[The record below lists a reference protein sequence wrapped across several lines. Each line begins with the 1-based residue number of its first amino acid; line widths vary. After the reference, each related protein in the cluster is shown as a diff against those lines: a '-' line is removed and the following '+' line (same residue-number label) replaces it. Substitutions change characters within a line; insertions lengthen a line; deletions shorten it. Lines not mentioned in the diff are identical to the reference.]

1 MGYSAFS
8 QHPLYA
14 KKFNGNK
21 NAIYVTNSNSEK
33 DLSFLYSTPSDTN
46 RVIYLIQNFKAA
58 DLELIGEKLKMYD
71 VKILRDD
78 YVTKKGDLVYTI
90 TSQNLLIY
98 FYHKYDVAPVK
109 IN

>member
-8 QHPLYA
+8 QHGLYA

-21 NAIYVTNSNSEK
+21 NAIYVTNSTSEK
-33 DLSFLYSTPSDTN
+33 DLAFLYRTPADTN
-46 RVIYLIQNFKAA
+46 RTIYLIQNFKAA
-58 DLELIGEKLKMYD
+58 DIEFLDDKIKMYD

-90 TSQNLLIY
+90 TPQNLLIY
-98 FYHKYDVAPVK
+98 FYHKYDVAPK
-109 IN
+109 STN